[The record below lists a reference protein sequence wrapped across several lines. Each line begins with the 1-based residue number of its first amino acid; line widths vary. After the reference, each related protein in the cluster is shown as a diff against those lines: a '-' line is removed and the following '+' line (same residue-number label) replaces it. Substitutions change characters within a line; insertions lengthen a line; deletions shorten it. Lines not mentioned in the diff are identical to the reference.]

1 MRLKKRAVQS
11 MLGRLGKRGGISGV
25 RCSPHTF
32 RHTLARNYLMYGG
45 DVFSL
50 QRILGHSS
58 LEMVRAYVQ
67 LAAGDIAAQH
77 RKFSPV
83 DNMLS

>member
-1 MRLKKRAVQS
+1 M
-11 MLGRLGKRGGISGV
+11 
-25 RCSPHTF
+25 C
-32 RHTLARNYLMYGG
+32 GG

-58 LEMVRAYVQ
+58 LEVVKMYVN
-67 LAAGDIAAQH
+67 LASSDISSQH

-83 DNMLS
+83 DNLYLVRGRQSSRILPVHPVFNREGRAVKRNRNILKIV